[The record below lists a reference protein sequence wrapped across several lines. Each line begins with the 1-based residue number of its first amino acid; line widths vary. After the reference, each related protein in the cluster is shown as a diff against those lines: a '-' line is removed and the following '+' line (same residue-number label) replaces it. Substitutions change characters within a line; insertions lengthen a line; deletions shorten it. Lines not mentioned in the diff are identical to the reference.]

1 MRNEHPISDGSIG
14 VDGPLYVDRYCKHV
28 EQKLKGGLSSV
39 LVLYTIGGAGRPIHG
54 YSIIQRIDELTGGYV
69 KVRAGTVYPILRN
82 LEEMGLV
89 SHDAERSV
97 RGPERKVYTLT
108 DDGKEAVGRFD
119 QVIGEFY
126 LAIASVRS
134 EPGKSWGGPEG
145 PDV

>member
-1 MRNEHPISDGSIG
+1 M
-14 VDGPLYVDRYCKHV
+14 
-28 EQKLKGGLSSV
+28 
-39 LVLYTIGGAGRPIHG
+39 
-54 YSIIQRIDELTGGYV
+54 
-69 KVRAGTVYPILRN
+69 RAGTVYPILRN

-119 QVIGEFY
+119 QVISEFY

-134 EPGKSWGGPEG
+134 EPGMSWGGPEG
-145 PDV
+145 LDVTDIP